1 MAGQRNI
8 ILTKQTWWKTLS
20 LKTGRK
26 NRLLELVELVELD
39 EANELGILA
48 DTAAELLTY
57 GATLPKLLD
66 AVDTAGKK
74 EIGSSSAARL
84 KRLPSVEAKP
94 WSERTAASTKPEEPS
109 G

>member
-1 MAGQRNI
+1 MR
-8 ILTKQTWWKTLS
+8 S

-26 NRLLELVELVELD
+26 NCLLEFVELVELD

-57 GATLPKLLD
+57 GAALPKLLD
-66 AVDTAGKK
+66 AVDTAEKND
-74 EIGSSSAARL
+74 SSSAARL